1 MKNPCDVWP
10 ILYKSLSDDEMPG
23 SSHGRANPDYRQN
36 RFLKFFSGTG
46 SKMTGKTFS
55 AWVKIKEGYMLT
67 EHEVRDFCKGKI
79 AHFKTPR
86 YVMFVNDFPMGVT
99 GRIQKFRMREDSIRI
114 LGLHEE
120 GKIETAWFFGMK
132 WSFHLS

>member
-1 MKNPCDVWP
+1 
-10 ILYKSLSDDEMPG
+10 
-23 SSHGRANPDYRQN
+23 
-36 RFLKFFSGTG
+36 
-46 SKMTGKTFS
+46 
-55 AWVKIKEGYMLT
+55 MLT

-120 GKIETAWFFGMK
+120 GKIETAWFFGITCT
-132 WSFHLS
+132 FPVL